1 VIGKGIDRLI
11 PAYYDPPN
19 QPEGSVPM
27 RGDDPR
33 HDEMFSYITP
43 EARVRPD
50 HPLRPIRRM
59 TDAALTQ
66 LSPRFDRLYS
76 TTGRPSIP
84 PEKLLRALLL
94 QLLYSIRSE
103 RLLMEELDYNI
114 LYRWFVGLSL
124 DEAVWDATTFTK
136 NRDRLLDG
144 DIADA
149 FFAEV
154 LAAIKADGLLSDEH
168 FTVDGTLLEA
178 WASHKSFKPKGGAG
192 RPPDDPKNPTVNF
205 HGQTRSN
212 DTHQSTTDPDARLY
226 KKAVGREAKL
236 GYLAHLLTE
245 NRHGLIVDTAVTAA
259 SGTAER
265 DAAIAMLG
273 ELPLTTR
280 RLTVAA
286 DKAYDVRAWVAAV
299 RRMGITPHV
308 AQNEFG
314 YAGSALDDRTTRHL
328 GYRLSHRKRKLIEQ
342 AFGWL
347 KTVALFRKL
356 RHRGGRLVDW
366 LFSFGAA
373 AYNLVRW
380 RNLTAQRA

>member
-1 VIGKGIDRLI
+1 MIPSYYHAPDRL
-11 PAYYDPPN
+11 
-19 QPEGSVPM
+19 EGSVPM

-33 HDEMFSYITP
+33 NDSMFSYVTP

-59 TDAALTQ
+59 TDAALAR
-66 LSPRFDRLYS
+66 LSARFDLLYS
-76 TTGRPSIP
+76 TIGRPSIP
-84 PEKLLRALLL
+84 PEQLLRALLL
-94 QLLYSIRSE
+94 QMLYSIRSE
-103 RLLMEELDYNI
+103 RLLMEELDYSV

-124 DEAVWDATTFTK
+124 DDPIWDATTFTK

-144 DIADA
+144 DVADA

-178 WASHKSFKPKGGAG
+178 WASHKSFKPKG
-192 RPPDDPKNPTVNF
+192 RDHTPPDDPKNPTVNF
-205 HGQTRSN
+205 HGQTRRN

-226 KKAVGREAKL
+226 KKATGREAKL
-236 GYLAHLLTE
+236 AYLGHLLTE
-245 NRHGLIVDTAVTAA
+245 NRHGFIVDTAVTDA

-273 ELPLTTR
+273 ELPLTR
-280 RLTVAA
+280 RRITVAA
-286 DKAYDVRAWVAAV
+286 DKAYDTRAWVAAV
-299 RRMGITPHV
+299 RRMRITPHV
-308 AQNEFG
+308 AQNTFVYG
-314 YAGSALDDRTTRHL
+314 GSAIDGRTTRHG
-328 GYRLSHRKRKLIEQ
+328 GYPVSQRRRKLIEQ

-380 RNLTAQRA
+380 RTLLAQRA

>member
-1 VIGKGIDRLI
+1 MLI
-11 PAYYDPPN
+11 PAYYDAPHN
-19 QPEGSVPM
+19 LEGSLPM

-33 HDEMFSYITP
+33 HDGMFSYITP

-59 TDAALTQ
+59 TDAALAQ

-94 QLLYSIRSE
+94 QMLYSIRSE

-124 DEAVWDATTFTK
+124 DDAVWDATTLTK

-144 DIADA
+144 DVANA

-154 LAAIKADGLLSDEH
+154 LAAIKGDGLLSDEH

-178 WASHKSFKPKGGAG
+178 WASHKSFKPKDGPN

-205 HGQTRSN
+205 HGQARRN
-212 DTHQSTTDPDARLY
+212 DTHASTTDPDARLY

-286 DKAYDVRAWVAAV
+286 DKAYDIRAWVAAV
-299 RRMGITPHV
+299 RRMRITPHV
-308 AQNEFG
+308 AQNAFG
-314 YAGSALDDRTTRHL
+314 YGGSAIDGRTTRHA
-328 GYRLSHRKRKLIEQ
+328 GYQVSHRKRKLIEQ

-347 KTVALFRKL
+347 KTVALLRKL

-366 LFSFGAA
+366 IFTFGAA

-380 RNLTAQRA
+380 RNLIAQRA

>member
-1 VIGKGIDRLI
+1 VI
-11 PAYYDPPN
+11 PSYYDAPGL
-19 QPEGSVPM
+19 QEGSVPM

-33 HDEMFSYITP
+33 NDSMFSYVTP

-59 TDAALTQ
+59 TDAALER
-66 LSPRFDRLYS
+66 LSPQFDRLYS
-76 TTGRPSIP
+76 TTGRPSIA

-94 QLLYSIRSE
+94 QMLYSIRSE
-103 RLLMEELDYNI
+103 RLLMEELDYSV

-124 DEAVWDATTFTK
+124 DDPVWDATTFTK
-136 NRDRLLDG
+136 NRDRLMDG

-154 LAAIKADGLLSDEH
+154 LAAIKQDGLLSDEH

-178 WASHKSFKPKGGAG
+178 WASHKSFKPKDAAR

-205 HGQTRSN
+205 HGHRRRN

-236 GYLAHLLTE
+236 GYLGHLLTE
-245 NRHGLIVDTAVTAA
+245 NGHGFIIDTAVTDA

-265 DAAIAMLG
+265 DAALAMLG

-280 RLTVAA
+280 RITVAG
-286 DKAYDVRAWVAAV
+286 DKNFDMPAWVDAV
-299 RRMGITPHV
+299 RRMGITPQV
-308 AQNEFG
+308 AQ
-314 YAGSALDDRTTRHL
+314 YTTRRRSAIDGRTTRHP
-328 GYRLSHRKRKLIEQ
+328 GYALSQRKRKLVEQ

-380 RNLTAQRA
+380 RNLVAPSA

>member
-1 VIGKGIDRLI
+1 
-11 PAYYDPPN
+11 
-19 QPEGSVPM
+19 M
-27 RGDDPR
+27 
-33 HDEMFSYITP
+33 
-43 EARVRPD
+43 
-50 HPLRPIRRM
+50 
-59 TDAALTQ
+59 
-66 LSPRFDRLYS
+66 
-76 TTGRPSIP
+76 
-84 PEKLLRALLL
+84 
-94 QLLYSIRSE
+94 LYSIRSE

-124 DEAVWDATTFTK
+124 DDPIWDATTFTK

-149 FFAEV
+149 FFTEV

-178 WASHKSFKPKGGAG
+178 WASHKSFKPKGGAD

-205 HGQTRSN
+205 RGQTRRN

-245 NRHGLIVDTAVTAA
+245 NRHGLIIDTAVTAA

-265 DAAIAMLG
+265 DAAVVMLG

-286 DKAYDVRAWVAAV
+286 DKAYRHARVGRRRPTDARSRRTSPRTNSGTAV
-299 RRMGITPHV
+299 PPSTPARPDTSGIGSVTESASSLSKPS
-308 AQNEFG
+308 
-314 YAGSALDDRTTRHL
+314 AG
-328 GYRLSHRKRKLIEQ
+328 
-342 AFGWL
+342 
-347 KTVALFRKL
+347 
-356 RHRGGRLVDW
+356 
-366 LFSFGAA
+366 
-373 AYNLVRW
+373 
-380 RNLTAQRA
+380 

>member
-1 VIGKGIDRLI
+1 MI
-11 PAYYDPPN
+11 PSYYHAPDPL
-19 QPEGSVPM
+19 ERSVLM

-33 HDEMFSYITP
+33 NDSMFSYVTP
-43 EARVRPD
+43 EARVRAD

-59 TDAALTQ
+59 TDAALQQ
-66 LSPRFDRLYS
+66 LSPRFDQLYA

-94 QLLYSIRSE
+94 QMLYSIRSE

-124 DEAVWDATTFTK
+124 DDAVWDATTFTK

-144 DIADA
+144 DVADA
-149 FFAEV
+149 FFTEV

-178 WASHKSFKPKGGAG
+178 WASHKSFKPKGVAD

-205 HGQTRSN
+205 HGETRRN

-245 NRHGLIVDTAVTAA
+245 NRHGLIIDTAVTAA

-265 DAAIAMLG
+265 DAAIIMLG
-273 ELPLTTR
+273 ELPLTTQR
-280 RLTVAA
+280 ITVAA
-286 DKAYDVRAWVAAV
+286 DKAYDIRAWVAAV

-314 YAGSALDDRTTRHL
+314 YGGSAIDARTTRHV

-380 RNLTAQRA
+380 RNLVAQRA

>member
-1 VIGKGIDRLI
+1 MLI
-11 PAYYDPPN
+11 PAYYDAPDLR
-19 QPEGSVPM
+19 EGSVPM

-33 HDEMFSYITP
+33 NDSMFSYVTP

-59 TDAALTQ
+59 TDAALER

-94 QLLYSIRSE
+94 QMLYSIRSE
-103 RLLMEELDYNI
+103 RLLMEELDYSV

-124 DEAVWDATTFTK
+124 DDPIWDATTFTK

-144 DIADA
+144 DIAGA
-149 FFAEV
+149 FFSEV

-178 WASHKSFKPKGGAG
+178 WASHKSFKPKGTD
-192 RPPDDPKNPTVNF
+192 RTPPDDPKNPTVNF
-205 HGQTRSN
+205 HGQPRRN
-212 DTHQSTTDPDARLY
+212 DTHQSTTDPDARLF
-226 KKAVGREAKL
+226 KKGGGHEAKL
-236 GYLAHLLTE
+236 AYLGHLLTE
-245 NRHGLIVDTAVTAA
+245 NRHGLIVDTAVTPAT
-259 SGTAER
+259 GTAER
-265 DAAIAMLG
+265 DAAIVMLG

-280 RLTVAA
+280 RVTVGA
-286 DKAYDVRAWVAAV
+286 DKLYDTFEWVAAV
-299 RRMGITPHV
+299 RRMRITPHV
-308 AQNEFG
+308 AASLHRRGGSAIDRRTIRHPG
-314 YAGSALDDRTTRHL
+314 YA
-328 GYRLSHRKRKLIEQ
+328 LSQRRRKLVEQ
-342 AFGWL
+342 AFGWM
-347 KTVALFRKL
+347 KTVGLFRKL

-366 LFSFGAA
+366 MFTFGAA

-380 RNLTAQRA
+380 RNLVAQRA

>member
-1 VIGKGIDRLI
+1 MLI
-11 PAYYDPPN
+11 PTYYDAPSL
-19 QPEGSVPM
+19 EGSVPM

-33 HDEMFSYITP
+33 HDGMFSYITP

-59 TDAALTQ
+59 VDAALAR

-76 TTGRPSIP
+76 TMGRPSIP

-124 DEAVWDATTFTK
+124 DDPIWDATTFTK
-136 NRDRLLDG
+136 NRDRWLDG
-144 DIADA
+144 DIATA
-149 FFAEV
+149 FFTEV
-154 LAAIKADGLLSDEH
+154 LDAIKAAGLISDEH

-178 WASHKSFKPKGGAG
+178 WASHKSFKPKGEAG

-205 HGQTRSN
+205 HGETRRN

-236 GYLAHLLTE
+236 AYLGHLLTE
-245 NRHGLIVDTAVTAA
+245 NRHGLIIDTAVTAA

-265 DAAIAMLG
+265 DAAIIMLG
-273 ELPLTTR
+273 DLPLTSR
-280 RLTVAA
+280 RITIGA
-286 DKAYDVRAWVAAV
+286 DKLYDTRAWVAAV
-299 RRMGITPHV
+299 RRMRITPHV
-308 AQNEFG
+308 AASVDRYGGSAIDGRTVRHAG
-314 YAGSALDDRTTRHL
+314 YARSQ
-328 GYRLSHRKRKLIEQ
+328 RKRKLIEQ
-342 AFGWL
+342 AFGWM
-347 KTVALFRKL
+347 KTIGLLRKL

-366 LFSFGAA
+366 IFTFAAA

-380 RNLTAQRA
+380 RNLSAPPA

>member
-1 VIGKGIDRLI
+1 VI
-11 PAYYDPPN
+11 PSYYDTPDLL
-19 QPEGSVPM
+19 EGSVPM

-33 HDEMFSYITP
+33 HDSMFSYVTP

-59 TDAALTQ
+59 TDAALER

-76 TTGRPSIP
+76 TIGRPSIP

-94 QLLYSIRSE
+94 QFLYSIRSE
-103 RLLMEELDYNI
+103 RLLMEELDYSV

-124 DEAVWDATTFTK
+124 DDPIWDATTFTK

-144 DIADA
+144 DIAEA

-154 LAAIKADGLLSDEH
+154 VAAINQDGLLSDEH

-178 WASHKSFKPKGGAG
+178 WASHKSFKPKGSD
-192 RPPDDPKNPTVNF
+192 RTPPDDPKNPTVNF
-205 HGQTRSN
+205 HGQTRRN

-236 GYLAHLLTE
+236 GYLGHLLTE
-245 NRHGLIVDTAVTAA
+245 NRHGFIIDTAVTDA
-259 SGTAER
+259 SGTGER
-265 DAAIAMLG
+265 DAAILMLG
-273 ELPLTTR
+273 ELPLTR
-280 RLTVAA
+280 RRITVGA
-286 DKAYDVRAWVAAV
+286 DKLFDTRDWVRAV
-299 RRMGITPHV
+299 RQMRITPHV
-308 AQNEFG
+308 AQFG
-314 YAGSALDDRTTRHL
+314 TGHGRGSAIDGRTTRHV
-328 GYRLSHRKRKLIEQ
+328 GYALSQRKRKLIEQ

-347 KTVALFRKL
+347 KTVGLFRKL
-356 RHRGGRLVDW
+356 RHRGGPLVDW
-366 LFSFGAA
+366 MFRFGAA

-380 RNLTAQRA
+380 RNLVAQPT

>member
-1 VIGKGIDRLI
+1 MLI
-11 PAYYDPPN
+11 PTYYDAPDHL
-19 QPEGSVPM
+19 EGSVSM

-33 HDEMFSYITP
+33 HDGMFSYITP

-59 TDAALTQ
+59 TDAALAQ

-94 QLLYSIRSE
+94 QMLYSIRSE

-124 DEAVWDATTFTK
+124 DDAVWDATTFTK

-149 FFAEV
+149 FFTEV
-154 LAAIKADGLLSDEH
+154 LAAIQADGLLSDEH

-178 WASHKSFKPKGGAG
+178 WASHKSFRPKAGADG
-192 RPPDDPKNPTVNF
+192 PPDDPKNPTVNF
-205 HGQTRSN
+205 HGETRRN
-212 DTHQSTTDPDARLY
+212 DTHASTTDPDARLY

-236 GYLAHLLTE
+236 GYLGHLLTE

-259 SGTAER
+259 TGTGER
-265 DAAIAMLG
+265 GAAIVMLG
-273 ELPLTTR
+273 ELPLKAR
-280 RLTVAA
+280 RVTVGA
-286 DKAYDVRAWVAAV
+286 DKWYDTRDWVATV
-299 RRMGITPHV
+299 RQLRITPHV
-308 AQNEFG
+308 AASVNRRG
-314 YAGSALDDRTTRHL
+314 GSAIDGRTIRHV
-328 GYRLSHRKRKLIEQ
+328 GYVLSQRKRKLVEQ

-347 KTVALFRKL
+347 KTVALLRKL

-366 LFSFGAA
+366 IFTFGAA

-380 RNLTAQRA
+380 RNLMAQRA

>member
-1 VIGKGIDRLI
+1 MLI
-11 PAYYDPPN
+11 PAYYDAPDHR
-19 QPEGSVPM
+19 EGSEPM

-33 HDEMFSYITP
+33 HDAMFSYVTP
-43 EARVRPD
+43 EARVRAD

-59 TDAALTQ
+59 TDAALRT

-76 TTGRPSIP
+76 TMGRPSIP
-84 PEKLLRALLL
+84 PEQLLRALLL
-94 QLLYSIRSE
+94 QMLYSIRSE
-103 RLLMEELDYNI
+103 RLLMEELDYSV

-124 DEAVWDATTFTK
+124 DDPIWDATTFTK

-154 LAAIKADGLLSDEH
+154 LAAVKQEGLLSDEH

-178 WASHKSFKPKGGAG
+178 WASHKSFKPKGTNGT
-192 RPPDDPKNPTVNF
+192 PPDDPKNPTVNF
-205 HGQTRSN
+205 HGQTRRN

-226 KKAVGREAKL
+226 KKGTGHEAKL
-236 GYLAHLLTE
+236 AYLGHLLTE
-245 NRHGLIVDTAVTAA
+245 NRHGFIIDTAVTDA
-259 SGTAER
+259 SGTGER
-265 DAAIAMLG
+265 DAAIMMLG
-273 ELPLTTR
+273 ELPLTRR

-286 DKAYDVRAWVAAV
+286 DKLYDRRAWVGAV
-299 RRMGITPHV
+299 RRMRITPHV
-308 AQNEFG
+308 AQ
-314 YAGSALDDRTTRHL
+314 YAGFGGSAIDRRTTRHP
-328 GYRLSHRKRKLIEQ
+328 GYALSQRKRKLVEQ
-342 AFGWL
+342 AFGWM

-366 LFSFGAA
+366 MFTFGAA

-380 RNLTAQRA
+380 RNLVAQRA

>member
-1 VIGKGIDRLI
+1 MI
-11 PAYYDPPN
+11 PPYYDAPN
-19 QPEGSVPM
+19 PAEGSVPM

-33 HDEMFSYITP
+33 NDSMFSYVTP
-43 EARVRPD
+43 EARVRAD

-59 TDAALTQ
+59 TDAALAR

-84 PEKLLRALLL
+84 PEQLLRALLL
-94 QLLYSIRSE
+94 QMLYSIRSE
-103 RLLMEELDYNI
+103 RLLMEELDYSV

-124 DEAVWDATTFTK
+124 DDPIWDATTFTK

-144 DIADA
+144 DVADA

-154 LAAIKADGLLSDEH
+154 LAAIKVEGRLSDEH

-178 WASHKSFKPKGGAG
+178 WASHKSFKAKG
-192 RPPDDPKNPTVNF
+192 RDQTPPDDPKNPAVNF
-205 HGQTRSN
+205 HGQTRRN

-226 KKAVGREAKL
+226 KKATGREAKL
-236 GYLAHLLTE
+236 AYLGHLLTE
-245 NRHGLIVDTAVTAA
+245 NRHGFIVDTAVTDA

-265 DAAIAMLG
+265 DAAITMLG
-273 ELPLTTR
+273 ELPLTR
-280 RLTVAA
+280 RRITVAA
-286 DKAYDVRAWVAAV
+286 DKLYDRRAWVAAV
-299 RRMGITPHV
+299 RRMRITPHV
-308 AQNEFG
+308 AQ
-314 YAGSALDDRTTRHL
+314 YAGAGGSAIDGRTTRHA
-328 GYRLSHRKRKLIEQ
+328 GSAVSQRKRKLIEQ

-380 RNLTAQRA
+380 RNLAAQRA